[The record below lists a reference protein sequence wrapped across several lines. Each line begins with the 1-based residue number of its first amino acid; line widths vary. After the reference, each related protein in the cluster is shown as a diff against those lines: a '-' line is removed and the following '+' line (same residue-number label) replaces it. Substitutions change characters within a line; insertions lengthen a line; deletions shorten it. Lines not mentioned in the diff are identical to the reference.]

1 MASVSV
7 KSYQFPSLTLEWL
20 DLCSCSCYV
29 QAKQKTIV
37 QDSGHLLCQKWPKC
51 HWRTSQMTNW
61 CRWQNG
67 ESKFFLYSSWQKF
80 CCAAQ
85 TDKTPFLLFFLYLK
99 INLLLFF
106 FTCLLICDLHLI
118 RHEVVSEYL
127 HLGRLTSSSYSF
139 VSGTVGKHLKHCGC
153 SFFWVW
159 CS

>member
-20 DLCSCSCYV
+20 DLCSCLCYV

-37 QDSGHLLCQKWPKC
+37 EDSGHLLCQKWPKC

-67 ESKFFLYSSWQKF
+67 ESKFVYSSWQKF

-85 TDKTPFLLFFLYLK
+85 TDETPFLLFFLYLK

-106 FTCLLICDLHLI
+106 CYMSCNLRSASDKTWSCEWVFAFRTAYIVIIFICQRDCRQTLETLW
-118 RHEVVSEYL
+118 L
-127 HLGRLTSSSYSF
+127 
-139 VSGTVGKHLKHCGC
+139 
-153 SFFWVW
+153 
-159 CS
+159 